1 LKNSLERSVV
11 RTIAAHAARCYAAI
25 MTGAREFSASRPTVN
40 SPTGVIM
47 KMSISYKHV
56 QAHQPVEAEVAHR
69 IAKLN
74 RLLKSYEPDLVQLH
88 GTFTQNPHKEEHSFS
103 VNLALPTGSLHATGT
118 AENPRGSCKQA
129 FTELECQLKKHQSI
143 LRKDHQWKRKRP
155 IARVAAE

>member
-1 LKNSLERSVV
+1 
-11 RTIAAHAARCYAAI
+11 
-25 MTGAREFSASRPTVN
+25 
-40 SPTGVIM
+40 M

-56 QAHQPVEAEVAHR
+56 QAHQPVEAEVAHHLE
-69 IAKLN
+69 KLN

-118 AENPRGSCKQA
+118 AENPRSSCRQA
-129 FTELECQLKKHQSI
+129 FSELEGQLKKHQSI

-155 IARVAAE
+155 LVKPSQD